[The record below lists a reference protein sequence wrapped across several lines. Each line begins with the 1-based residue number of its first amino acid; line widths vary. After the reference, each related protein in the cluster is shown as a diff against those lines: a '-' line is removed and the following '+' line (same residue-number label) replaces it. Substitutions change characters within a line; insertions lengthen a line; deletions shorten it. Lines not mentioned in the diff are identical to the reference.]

1 MTADDLLFD
10 CAMGLLM
17 TNANIVIAVVMLV
30 RLVRLEADFADK
42 KIDLLKDYA
51 TTQVNTLHE
60 RIDKLEQDQEEGRA
74 Q

>member
-1 MTADDLLFD
+1 MTADDLRFD
-10 CAMGLLM
+10 CAMGFLM

>member
-10 CAMGLLM
+10 CAMGFLM